1 MIFNKRKFYKII
13 FKSDKTFY
21 VKRIKNT
28 ETESILINP
37 NHIFND
43 SSGNRYILTTDKS
56 AESINP
62 LDFSSQ
68 FSPKEFRTAI
78 ETKLIS
84 DLFKNFDDK
93 KLSIDRILLFVNI
106 FISFIVLY
114 FLILKRW

>member
-1 MIFNKRKFYKII
+1 MIFKKKFYKLV
-13 FKSDKTFY
+13 FNSDKTFQI
-21 VKRIKNT
+21 KRVKNT
-28 ETESILINP
+28 ETESILINS

-62 LDFSSQ
+62 LDFNSQ
-68 FSPKEFRTAI
+68 FSAKEFRTAV
-78 ETKLIS
+78 ETKLIT

-114 FLILKRW
+114 FLIMKRW